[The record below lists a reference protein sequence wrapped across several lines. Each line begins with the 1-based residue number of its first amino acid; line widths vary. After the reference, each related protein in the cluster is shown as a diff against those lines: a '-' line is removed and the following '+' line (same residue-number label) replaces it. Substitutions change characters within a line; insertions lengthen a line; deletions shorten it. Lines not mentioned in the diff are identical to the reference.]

1 MVARQGGDAEL
12 VCWNY
17 KQVMDVIFSVSG
29 VVVCC
34 ISGQQ
39 LDGGYSVDDMT
50 RKGRG
55 RVHHIAIR
63 NAITEP
69 SDKACF
75 GILEFFENSI
85 VLQGYGG
92 VNSITVSCPTEEE
105 AKNIHA
111 REVAQVAQVKAEAE
125 LLRHREVFAAKQ
137 ANEQVLKEAME
148 KEEEAALAVDAEN
161 RRLWLIA
168 EEAAALERK
177 REQERLAAFY
187 AGEAGEKLGLKWEE
201 VGADKPHSGAEI
213 KNAALYAALREKLE
227 FTKEEF
233 KRFQVGNV
241 THTSYI
247 KVDTLKARTY
257 TLQTSVNTDF
267 NKLSFLQERDV
278 ERLYQATNAES
289 FRFLVIYICACQ
301 HARTSTFCGCISL
314 CFTSSSPSRWTT
326 CISNQA

>member
-1 MVARQGGDAEL
+1 M
-12 VCWNY
+12 
-17 KQVMDVIFSVSG
+17 S
-29 VVVCC
+29 
-34 ISGQQ
+34 
-39 LDGGYSVDDMT
+39 
-50 RKGRG
+50 
-55 RVHHIAIR
+55 
-63 NAITEP
+63 
-69 SDKACF
+69 
-75 GILEFFENSI
+75 
-85 VLQGYGG
+85 
-92 VNSITVSCPTEEE
+92 
-105 AKNIHA
+105 
-111 REVAQVAQVKAEAE
+111 QVKAEVE
-125 LLRHREVFAAKQ
+125 LLRQREIFAAKQ
-137 ANEQVLKEAME
+137 ANEQALKEAME
-148 KEEEAALAVDAEN
+148 KEEDAALIVHAEN

-187 AGEAGEKLGLKWEE
+187 AGEAGEKLGLTWEE
-201 VGADKPHSGAEI
+201 VDKPHSGAEI
-213 KNAALYAALREKLE
+213 KNVALSSALREKLE

-233 KRFQVGNV
+233 QRFQVGNV